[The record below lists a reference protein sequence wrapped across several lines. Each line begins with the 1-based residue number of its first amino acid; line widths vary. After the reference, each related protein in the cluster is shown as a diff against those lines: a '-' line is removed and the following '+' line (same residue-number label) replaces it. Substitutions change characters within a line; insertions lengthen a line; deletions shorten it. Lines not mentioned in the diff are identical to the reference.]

1 MIKSHNYQYPLDGW
15 VIEKVFEIAYRDDA
29 INRNF
34 TYEEVIEK
42 LKEFSNDAL
51 IVEEMKE
58 SK

>member
-1 MIKSHNYQYPLDGW
+1 MIKSQHYQYPCDGW
-15 VIEKVFEIAYRDDA
+15 FIEKVFEIAFGDDA

-42 LKEFSNDAL
+42 LKEFSDDAL

>member
-1 MIKSHNYQYPLDGW
+1 MIKSQHYQYPCDGW
-15 VIEKVFEIAYRDDA
+15 F
-29 INRNF
+29 
-34 TYEEVIEK
+34 IEK